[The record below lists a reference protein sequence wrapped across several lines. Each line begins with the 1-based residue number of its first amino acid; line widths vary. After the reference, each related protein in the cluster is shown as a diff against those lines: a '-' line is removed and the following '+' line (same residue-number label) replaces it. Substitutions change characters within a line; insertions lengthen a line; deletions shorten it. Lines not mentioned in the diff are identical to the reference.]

1 MGLLMNK
8 QEQRSELQERIAAEL
23 REKALRTNMSENTEL
38 ENVENLAYMKG
49 TQQTTS
55 HGWAWI
61 VLIIVAAGVFISFLV
76 QGL

>member
-8 QEQRSELQERIAAEL
+8 QEQRSELQERIAAES
-23 REKALRTNMSENTEL
+23 REKTLRTNMPENTEL
-38 ENVENLAYMKG
+38 AHVVNLAYMTG